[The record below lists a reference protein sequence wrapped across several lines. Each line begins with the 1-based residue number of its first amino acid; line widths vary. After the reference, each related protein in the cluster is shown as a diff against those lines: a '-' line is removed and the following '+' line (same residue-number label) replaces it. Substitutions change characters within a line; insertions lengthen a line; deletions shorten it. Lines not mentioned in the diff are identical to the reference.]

1 VNLILKV
8 EDQIQLVVNIMMKQ
22 ILVNAFI
29 ILVTFIK
36 KLSMMKEYGLV
47 VKMTIILKDVFLEII
62 TMLNGQILK
71 LNYILFIKVQL
82 IQPRIILQ
90 ME

>member
-1 VNLILKV
+1 MNLILKV